1 MSFRYK
7 GNIVLDMHINFD
19 GKYPTLKMI
28 SLDTNTKE
36 EIHTHFNVFSV
47 KAEEYIDCDIFNI
60 QPNEY
65 ISLDTNDTMMNLS
78 FNNIAP
84 FFEERHK
91 L

>member
-1 MSFRYK
+1 MSFKYK

-47 KAEEYIDCDIFNI
+47 QAEEYIDYDIFSI
-60 QPNEY
+60 QSNER
-65 ISLDTNDTMMNLS
+65 INLDINDTMLNLS

-84 FFEERHK
+84 LFEKRHK